1 MLEGNPQDESPEV
14 MWGIS
19 VSSKRTAET
28 PEWERS
34 SDAGKKK
41 LLVPPLFL
49 LGGNQSRARR
59 HFFPLRIW
67 KKDGKHE
74 EDLMLWSY
82 KEICQAQGGFS
93 CPPKSK
99 QNHGKHE
106 EDLMLW
112 SYEEICQAQ
121 GGFSFPPKCKQN
133 HGKHIEDLMLIQADF
148 PPAASCFS
156 WSMCRS
162 GTRFDV
168 LHHLSAQFALSVTL
182 KTPCWEV
189 LGMGDNYSVVNWALA
204 LQPLSA
210 INPFFLTILYVICWL
225 TLEAIINIW
234 LWENEQI
241 RHSLPSNCKPGDFF
255 NIDF

>member
-1 MLEGNPQDESPEV
+1 MRHFCFFKKDSRNPRV
-14 MWGIS
+14 
-19 VSSKRTAET
+19 
-28 PEWERS
+28 
-34 SDAGKKK
+34 GKKFWCWQEK
-41 LLVPPLFL
+41 TPCASPFPAGRESV
-49 LGGNQSRARR
+49 RAWR
-59 HFFPLRIW
+59 HYFPLRIW

-82 KEICQAQGGFS
+82 K
-93 CPPKSK
+93 
-99 QNHGKHE
+99 
-106 EDLMLW
+106 
-112 SYEEICQAQ
+112 EICQAQ

-189 LGMGDNYSVVNWALA
+189 LGMGDYYSVVNWALA

-225 TLEAIINIW
+225 TFEA
-234 LWENEQI
+234 Q
-241 RHSLPSNCKPGDFF
+241 HSMNLVGLPSCQLAQVN
-255 NIDF
+255 

>member
-93 CPPKSK
+93 
-99 QNHGKHE
+99 
-106 EDLMLW
+106 
-112 SYEEICQAQ
+112 
-121 GGFSFPPKCKQN
+121 FPPKCKQN

-189 LGMGDNYSVVNWALA
+189 LGMGDYYSEVNWALA

>member
-67 KKDGKHE
+67 KKD
-74 EDLMLWSY
+74 
-82 KEICQAQGGFS
+82 
-93 CPPKSK
+93 
-99 QNHGKHE
+99 GKHE

-189 LGMGDNYSVVNWALA
+189 LGMGDYYSVVNWALA

>member
-121 GGFSFPPKCKQN
+121 GGFSCPPKSKQNHGKHEKDLMLWSYEEICQAQGGFSFPPKCKQN

-168 LHHLSAQFALSVTL
+168 LHNLSAQFALSVTL

-189 LGMGDNYSVVNWALA
+189 LGMGNYYWVVNWALA

-210 INPFFLTILYVICWL
+210 INPFF
-225 TLEAIINIW
+225 
-234 LWENEQI
+234 
-241 RHSLPSNCKPGDFF
+241 SPSYMSFVD
-255 NIDF
+255 

>member
-1 MLEGNPQDESPEV
+1 MRHFCFFKKDSRNPRV
-14 MWGIS
+14 
-19 VSSKRTAET
+19 
-28 PEWERS
+28 
-34 SDAGKKK
+34 GKKFWCWQEKTPCASPFPAGRESVKSKEAFLPPKK
-41 LLVPPLFL
+41 LEESWQAWGRFYAV
-49 LGGNQSRARR
+49 
-59 HFFPLRIW
+59 
-67 KKDGKHE
+67 KHE
-74 EDLMLWSY
+74 
-82 KEICQAQGGFS
+82 EICQAQGGFS

-121 GGFSFPPKCKQN
+121 GGLSFPPKCKQN

-156 WSMCRS
+156 WFMCRS
-162 GTRFDV
+162 STRFDV

-189 LGMGDNYSVVNWALA
+189 LGMGDYYSEVNWALA

-210 INPFFLTILYVICWL
+210 INPFFLTILYVIC
-225 TLEAIINIW
+225 
-234 LWENEQI
+234 
-241 RHSLPSNCKPGDFF
+241 
-255 NIDF
+255 

>member
-82 KEICQAQGGFS
+82 KEICQAQGG
-93 CPPKSK
+93 
-99 QNHGKHE
+99 
-106 EDLMLW
+106 L
-112 SYEEICQAQ
+112 
-121 GGFSFPPKCKQN
+121 SFPPNCKQN

-225 TLEAIINIW
+225 K
-234 LWENEQI
+234 Q
-241 RHSLPSNCKPGDFF
+241 
-255 NIDF
+255 